1 MRPVF
6 NLIELSA
13 VQMNDEFDFQMI
25 RFAELYSE
33 LDATTR
39 TSEKVEAL
47 KKYFTT
53 APPHDAAWAAFL
65 LLGRKFGRTV
75 SSKLIREWAAEATG
89 YEPWLISE
97 CNLVAGDFSETLSLL
112 LPPPKQHDPPSLHE
126 VIEDQ
131 LRPLAVTSIPQQK
144 RAILALWDRLE
155 SPERYVLHKLLG
167 GEFRVGVSRLLVIRA
182 LAEIAGV
189 ERAVMTHRLTGHFEP
204 TAETFAKMLSSDPS
218 PGAIDPLLPFPFMLA
233 NALDRPTTDLGS
245 ITDWLLE
252 WKWDGIRA
260 QMIRRDGRASLW
272 SRGEEM
278 IAGTFPDLMQDAAPL
293 PTGTVLDGEIL
304 AWNPDIKNP
313 LPFAA
318 LQKRLNRK
326 NVELTFWPDV
336 PLVFMIFDLLEMDGV
351 DLRSQPL
358 SMRREKLSQ
367 LPIAQSSMFRL
378 SANVSINDWL
388 EVPALIDQSRS
399 NRVEGLMLKRLD
411 SHYLAGRPVGPWWK
425 LKVQPFTIDAI
436 LVAAQPGRG
445 RRAGLLTDYTFAV
458 ADSLGK
464 LVTICKAYSGL
475 TDEELTEVDRYVRR
489 VSRERFGPVY
499 SIPPERVYEIG
510 FEAIQSSDR
519 HKSGIA
525 LRFPRILR
533 QRTDKTRRA
542 GRHGRIG
549 SQNA

>member
-1 MRPVF
+1 
-6 NLIELSA
+6 
-13 VQMNDEFDFQMI
+13 MI
-25 RFAELYSE
+25 RFTELYAR

-39 TSEKVEAL
+39 TGEKVDAL
-47 KKYFTT
+47 KAYFQT

-75 SSKLIREWAAEATG
+75 NGRLIREWAAEVTG
-89 YEPWLISE
+89 FAPWLIEE
-97 CNLVAGDFSETLSLL
+97 CNHVAGDFSETLSLL
-112 LPPPKQHDPPSLHE
+112 LPPPSRPDPPTLHE
-126 VIEDQ
+126 VIEVH
-131 LRPLAVTSIPQQK
+131 LRPLIGMS
-144 RAILALWDRLE
+144 AIHQRKAIVELWDRLP
-155 SPERYVLHKLLG
+155 SRERYVLHKLLG

-182 LAEIAGV
+182 LAELAGV
-189 ERAVMTHRLTGHFEP
+189 ERAVMTHRLTGNFEP
-204 TAETFAKMLSSDPS
+204 NAETWAKIVSSDPS
-218 PGAIDPLLPFPFMLA
+218 TDTIDPLLPFPFMLA
-233 NALDRPTTDLGS
+233 NALDRPTTELGD
-245 ITDWLLE
+245 TQDWLLE

-260 QMIRRDGRASLW
+260 QLIRRDGRSSLW

-278 IAGTFPDLMQDAAPL
+278 IAGTFPDLMQQAAVL
-293 PTGTVLDGEIL
+293 PTGTVIDGEIL
-304 AWNPDIKNP
+304 AWNDDTATP
-313 LPFAA
+313 LPFSA

-336 PLVFMIFDLLEMDGV
+336 PLVFMIFDLLEWEGT

-358 SMRREKLSQ
+358 STRRAILET
-367 LPIAQSSMFRL
+367 LPRDTGLRPALLPPNSMLRISSTIF
-378 SANVSINDWL
+378 INDWT
-388 EVPALIDQSRS
+388 EVPNLIEQSRGK
-399 NRVEGLMLKRLD
+399 RVEGLMLKRRD
-411 SHYLAGRPVGPWWK
+411 SPYEPGRLVGPWWK

-458 ADSLGK
+458 ADAAGK

-499 SIPPERVYEIG
+499 SVPPERVYEIG

-533 QRTDKTRRA
+533 RRTDKTPGQADTVESVRKMLDDYEAR
-542 GRHGRIG
+542 
-549 SQNA
+549 

>member
-1 MRPVF
+1 
-6 NLIELSA
+6 
-13 VQMNDEFDFQMI
+13 MI
-25 RFAELYSE
+25 RFAELYAE

-39 TSEKVEAL
+39 TAEKVDAL
-47 KKYFTT
+47 KSYFQT

-75 SSKLIREWAAEATG
+75 SSRLIRQWAAEATG
-89 YEPWLISE
+89 YEPWLLEE
-97 CNLVAGDFSETLSLL
+97 CNHVAGDFSETLSLL
-112 LPPPKQHDPPSLHE
+112 LPPPTSPNAPPLHE
-126 VIEDQ
+126 VIESH
-131 LRPLAVTSIPQQK
+131 LMPLAMMSADRQK
-144 RAILALWDRLE
+144 QAILALWDRLE
-155 SPERYVLHKLLG
+155 SRERYVLHKLLG

-182 LAEIAGV
+182 LAEVAGV
-189 ERAVMTHRLTGHFEP
+189 ERSVMTHRVTGNFTP
-204 TAETFAKMLSSDPS
+204 GAETFARIMHPDATTF
-218 PGAIDPLLPFPFMLA
+218 AIDPLLPFPFMLA
-233 NALDRPTTDLGS
+233 NALDREVTELGS
-245 ITDWLLE
+245 PREWLLE

-260 QMIRRDGRASLW
+260 QLIRRDGRASLW

-278 IAGTFPDLMQDAAPL
+278 IAGTFPDLMQDAAVL

-304 AWNPDIKNP
+304 AWNEETKTP

-336 PLVFMIFDLLEMDGV
+336 PLVFMVFDLLESDGQ
-351 DLRSQPL
+351 DHRTLPL
-358 SMRREKLSQ
+358 SARRELLRA
-367 LPIAQSSMFRL
+367 LPINSTSMLRISL
-378 SANVSINDWL
+378 AVEVADWSEL
-388 EVPALIDQSRS
+388 PGLIDQSRAK
-399 NRVEGLMLKRLD
+399 RVEGLMLKRLD
-411 SHYLAGRPVGPWWK
+411 SPYLTGRPVGPWWK

-458 ADSLGK
+458 ADESGK

-475 TDEELTEVDRYVRR
+475 TDAELVEADRYVRR

-510 FEAIQSSDR
+510 FEAIASSDR

-533 QRTDKTRRA
+533 QRTDKTPAQADTVASVRKMLHDYEAR
-542 GRHGRIG
+542 
-549 SQNA
+549 

>member
-1 MRPVF
+1 
-6 NLIELSA
+6 
-13 VQMNDEFDFQMI
+13 MI

-39 TSEKVEAL
+39 TAEKVDAL

-89 YEPWLISE
+89 FEPWLLAE
-97 CNLVAGDFSETLSLL
+97 CNHVAGDFSETLSLL
-112 LPPPKQHDPPSLHE
+112 LPPPTHPDPPTLHE

-131 LRPLAVTSIPQQK
+131 LQQLAGASMSHQK
-144 RAILALWDRLE
+144 RMILALWDRLE
-155 SPERYVLHKLLG
+155 SRERYVLHKLLG

-189 ERAVMTHRLTGHFEP
+189 ERAVMTHRLTGNFEP
-204 TAETFAKMLSSDPS
+204 SAETFSGIISSDPS
-218 PGAIDPLLPFPFMLA
+218 TDTIDPLLPFPFMLA
-233 NALDRPTTDLGS
+233 NALARSTADLGNPA
-245 ITDWLLE
+245 DWLLE

-260 QMIRRDGRASLW
+260 QLIRRDGRASLW

-278 IAGTFPDLMQDAAPL
+278 IAGTFPDLMQDAALL

-304 AWNPDIKNP
+304 AWNDDTKNP

-336 PLVFMIFDLLEMDGV
+336 PLVFMIFDLLGFEGR
-351 DLRSQPL
+351 DLRNEPL
-358 SMRREKLSQ
+358 FTRREMLDR
-367 LPIAQSSMFRL
+367 LPIGRASMLRI
-378 SANVSINDWL
+378 SAGIAVSDWA
-388 EVPALIDQSRS
+388 EVPILIDQSRGK
-399 NRVEGLMLKRLD
+399 RVEGLMLKRLD
-411 SHYLAGRPVGPWWK
+411 SLYLAGRPVGPWWK
-425 LKVQPFTIDAI
+425 LKVQPFTIDAV

-458 ADSLGK
+458 ADPSGK

-475 TDEELTEVDRYVRR
+475 TDEELMEVDRYVRR

-533 QRTDKTRRA
+533 QRTDKTPLQADTVESVRKMLHDYEAR
-542 GRHGRIG
+542 
-549 SQNA
+549 

>member
-1 MRPVF
+1 
-6 NLIELSA
+6 
-13 VQMNDEFDFQMI
+13 MI
-25 RFAELYSE
+25 RFAELYAA

-39 TSEKVEAL
+39 TSEKVDAL
-47 KKYFTT
+47 KAYFQT

-75 SSKLIREWAAEATG
+75 PSRLIRQWAAEVTG
-89 YEPWLISE
+89 YEAWLIEE

-112 LPPPKQHDPPSLHE
+112 LPPPTSPDAPALHE
-126 VIEDQ
+126 VIENH
-131 LRPLAVTSIPQQK
+131 LALLAAAPAPKQRQM
-144 RAILALWDRLE
+144 ILALWDRLQ
-155 SPERYVLHKLLG
+155 SRERYVLHKLLG

-182 LAEIAGV
+182 LAEVAGV
-189 ERAVMTHRLTGHFEP
+189 ERAVMTHRVTGNFTP
-204 TAETFAKMLSSDPS
+204 SAQTFAKLMSSDPS
-218 PGAIDPLLPFPFMLA
+218 TESIDPLLPFPFMLA
-233 NALDRPTTDLGS
+233 NALNRSTGELGQP
-245 ITDWLLE
+245 IEWQME

-260 QMIRRDGRASLW
+260 QLIRRDGRASLW

-278 IAGTFPDLMQDAAPL
+278 IAGTFPDLMQDAVLL

-304 AWNPDIKNP
+304 AWNDQTSNP
-313 LPFAA
+313 LPFSA

-336 PLVFMIFDLLEMDGV
+336 PLVFMIFDALELDGQ
-351 DLRSQPL
+351 DLRTQPL
-358 SMRREKLSQ
+358 SARRELLTKLPIAHASMLRVSIGVEVTDWSQ
-367 LPIAQSSMFRL
+367 LP
-378 SANVSINDWL
+378 
-388 EVPALIDQSRS
+388 ALIEQSRAR
-399 NRVEGLMLKRLD
+399 RVEGLMLKKRD
-411 SHYLAGRPVGPWWK
+411 SLYLAGRPVGPWWK

-458 ADSLGK
+458 ADQSGK

-475 TDEELTEVDRYVRR
+475 TDAELVEADRYVRK

-499 SIPPERVYEIG
+499 SVPPERVYEIG
-510 FEAIQSSDR
+510 FEAIAESDR

-533 QRTDKTRRA
+533 QRTDKTPAQADTVESVRRMLHDYEA
-542 GRHGRIG
+542 R
-549 SQNA
+549 